1 MRVSGVGITGK
12 NHASPGKPGV
22 SKETRGALS
31 YRKVNKAEFKAQVM
45 GEAGRQPRG
54 ITLTDEQQDV

>member
-1 MRVSGVGITGK
+1 MRLSGVGITRK
-12 NHASPGKPGV
+12 NHGSPGKPGV
-22 SKETRGALS
+22 NKETRGALS

>member
-1 MRVSGVGITGK
+1 MAAANSF
-12 NHASPGKPGV
+12 HCCLGKPGV
-22 SKETRGALS
+22 IRETRRMLS
-31 YRKVNKAEFKAQVM
+31 YIKNKAEFKAQVM